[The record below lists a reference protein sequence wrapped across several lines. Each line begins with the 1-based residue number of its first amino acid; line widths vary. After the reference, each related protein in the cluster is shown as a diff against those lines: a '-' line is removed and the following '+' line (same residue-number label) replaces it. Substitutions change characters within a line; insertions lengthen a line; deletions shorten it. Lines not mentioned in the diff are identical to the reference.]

1 MCTLVSIQKSLGW
14 GKEISGVGVNRIIVC
29 RFNEGGGNNDGLA
42 LLSSCKIGE
51 SNSIA
56 TISFDLSHAPF
67 ATGEEWPEKAKNAMN
82 FIAKTLCGEDVKTS
96 YEDGVMNINETTD
109 KVVIYSFTVK
119 SLINCNAVTLTASG
133 RTLKTRKW
141 AEFSTVSR
149 EQAFEKCQADAEK
162 QLKAKNWK
170 PVTEDKDED

>member
-1 MCTLVSIQKSLGW
+1 MSW
-14 GKEISGVGVNRIIVC
+14 GKEISNVGVNRIVVC
-29 RFNEGGGNNDGLA
+29 RFDKKSGDNDVLA

-51 SNSIA
+51 SGSIA
-56 TISFDLSHAPF
+56 TMSFDLSHAPF
-67 ATGEEWPEKAKNAMN
+67 ATGDEWSDKAKSAMR
-82 FIAKTLCGEDVKTS
+82 FIAETLCGEDVKTS
-96 YEDGVMNINETTD
+96 YEDGVMTVNAVTNKIT
-109 KVVIYSFTVK
+109 IHSFTVK
-119 SLINCNAVTLTASG
+119 SLTSYDAVILTASG

-149 EQAFEKCQADAEK
+149 EQAFEKCQADAAK